1 MAMDQIRI
9 LGIVGSQRP
18 QSYNRFALKAA
29 QALVPDG
36 VMIEL
41 VELHDIPYFEP
52 KKERLAPPAVVD
64 FKRRVTAADAIL
76 FATPECHHAVP
87 GKLKSAIDW
96 ASRPYG
102 EGVWRGKPAA
112 VMSASTGGLMTAR
125 AQHHLR
131 LILAGLEM
139 PMVDQPGG
147 INGHAERRF
156 SPDGELIDDL
166 TRQFIRGLV
175 AELASLVR
183 VEWAERGF
191 LVKEVA

>member
-1 MAMDQIRI
+1 MDQIRI
-9 LGIVGSQRP
+9 LGVVGSQRP

-29 QALVPDG
+29 QALVPEG
-36 VMIEL
+36 VTIEL
-41 VELHDIPYFEP
+41 IELHDIPYFEP
-52 KKERLAPPAVVD
+52 KQERLAPPAAVE
-64 FKRRVTAADAIL
+64 FRRRVTAADAIL

-96 ASRPYG
+96 AARPYG
-102 EGVWRGKPAA
+102 EGVWQGKPAA
-112 VMSASTGGLMTAR
+112 VMSASTGGLTTAR
-125 AQHHLR
+125 AEHHLR

-139 PMVDQPGG
+139 PIVDRPGG

-183 VEWAERGF
+183 VERAARGF

>member
-1 MAMDQIRI
+1 MNQISI

-36 VMIEL
+36 VTIDL
-41 VELHDIPYFEP
+41 FELHDIPYFAP
-52 KKERLAPPAVVD
+52 KHEHSAPPAVIE
-64 FKRRVTAADAIL
+64 FRRRVMAADAIL

-112 VMSASTGGLMTAR
+112 VMSASTGGLTTAR
-125 AQHHLR
+125 AQHHLNQ
-131 LILAGLEM
+131 ILAGLEM
-139 PMVDQPGG
+139 PIVDRPGG

-183 VEWAERGF
+183 GEWAARGF
-191 LVKEVA
+191 RVKEVA